1 MRALVLLLAFPAAA
15 MAQEPDCTAPQ
26 TQADMTQCAGIAFK
40 MADEDLNLAYRLALK
55 TYGDFETDEPEAG
68 KGGVEALK
76 QAQRAW
82 ITFRDAAC
90 AVEAWPYRGGSI
102 EPMVVANCM
111 ERLTRV
117 RTEDLRLIGETN

>member
-1 MRALVLLLAFPAAA
+1 MLLLALSGAA
-15 MAQEPDCTAPQ
+15 MAAEPDCTAPQ

-55 TYGDFETDEPEAG
+55 TYGDFDQDDPQAG
-68 KGGVEALK
+68 GGGVEALK
-76 QAQRAW
+76 QAQRDW
-82 ITFRDAAC
+82 IAFRDSAC
-90 AVEAWPYRGGSI
+90 AVEGWPYRGGSM

-111 ERLTRV
+111 ERLTRA